1 MSFHALNSCWSQ
13 WLIPLYFC
21 MNLLGCL
28 QFPQSLRCRFLPKK
42 DTIWCF
48 VGWCRMLWLALFQ
61 CQSGL
66 RQSRPALQR
75 LRTHWL
81 RRKTSDLH
89 LTDLTDST
97 IAQGFARCSAS
108 AAQPVIFLQ
117 HHIISYLHITYII
130 LINLIYPLRYKKPE
144 IIPWKSPMHEART
157 PEAVLQELPCIV
169 PSVQL

>member
-1 MSFHALNSCWSQ
+1 MLVTVTHSTLFLHELAGLLAIPAIFALPLFTKKGHNLMLCRMMSDAMTRTFSMPKWSSPIPAGTSATSHALTEAKN
-13 WLIPLYFC
+13 
-21 MNLLGCL
+21 
-28 QFPQSLRCRFLPKK
+28 K
-42 DTIWCF
+42 
-48 VGWCRMLWLALFQ
+48 WLALDRPDRLND
-61 CQSGL
+61 C
-66 RQSRPALQR
+66 SRV
-75 LRTHWL
+75 
-81 RRKTSDLH
+81 
-89 LTDLTDST
+89 
-97 IAQGFARCSAS
+97 ARCSAS

>member
-1 MSFHALNSCWSQ
+1 MHSIHVGHSDSFHFISAWTCWAACNSRNLCVAAFYQKRTQCGIMSDAMIRTFWMPKWSSPIPAGTSAASHALTEAKN
-13 WLIPLYFC
+13 
-21 MNLLGCL
+21 
-28 QFPQSLRCRFLPKK
+28 K
-42 DTIWCF
+42 
-48 VGWCRMLWLALFQ
+48 WLALDRPDRLND
-61 CQSGL
+61 C
-66 RQSRPALQR
+66 SRV
-75 LRTHWL
+75 
-81 RRKTSDLH
+81 
-89 LTDLTDST
+89 
-97 IAQGFARCSAS
+97 ARCSAS